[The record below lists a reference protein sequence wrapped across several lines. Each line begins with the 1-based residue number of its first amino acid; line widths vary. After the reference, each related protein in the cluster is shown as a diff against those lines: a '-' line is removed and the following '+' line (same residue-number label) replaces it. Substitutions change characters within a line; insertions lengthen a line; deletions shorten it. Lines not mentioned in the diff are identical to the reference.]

1 MHVREKRIG
10 GQPCYEIVEEAER
23 GTHTGY
29 RVVFSLGNEAEPEA
43 ALRWRHANLLSLERS
58 LQRFEPLRGADPKI
72 ARKCDTLNH
81 RIEREKQKLFQLSEA
96 IEFMAQTPEE
106 RDQTVAE
113 PGTIGSLKLISNDPA
128 SEAPPDELDE

>member
-1 MHVREKRIG
+1 M
-10 GQPCYEIVEEAER
+10 
-23 GTHTGY
+23 
-29 RVVFSLGNEAEPEA
+29 
-43 ALRWRHANLLSLERS
+43 RWRHANLLSLERS

-96 IEFMAQTPEE
+96 IEFAAQTPGE

-113 PGTIGSLKLISNDPA
+113 PGTISSLKLISNDPA
-128 SEAPPDELDE
+128 SEAAPNELDE